1 VQKRQQESYDRILK
15 CITHLIYLL
24 VETARTDEQ
33 KEQMREMVTAL
44 IRSNPRSASTGDTLL
59 HLCVSRLNTIKSAY
73 FSDDNQVCKKKIK
86 FPSTKLIYHSQCIV
100 IPLCQMQRMKTI
112 SCFQTKVH
120 SYASDQGG
128 DWENVKKLF
137 KCMYN

>member
-73 FSDDNQVCKKKIK
+73 FSDDNQVCKNIR
-86 FPSTKLIYHSQCIV
+86 FLSTKLNLPFPMHCCTLL
-100 IPLCQMQRMKTI
+100 PN
-112 SCFQTKVH
+112 
-120 SYASDQGG
+120 AED
-128 DWENVKKLF
+128 ENDFLF
-137 KCMYN
+137 SNKSS

>member
-73 FSDDNQVCKKKIK
+73 FSDDNQVCKR
-86 FPSTKLIYHSQCIV
+86 KLDFLVLS
-100 IPLCQMQRMKTI
+100 
-112 SCFQTKVH
+112 
-120 SYASDQGG
+120 
-128 DWENVKKLF
+128 
-137 KCMYN
+137 